1 MSSTDTQA
9 VANEA
14 RSVMV
19 TADFGRAV
27 DYPLSKTKFAVYNSG
42 LVTLDRYK
50 RDVERFIEVSPESL
64 RLDIAWGWGSDWNP
78 YTVQPITGSPDNLT
92 YNFDDLDELATLLNG
107 VDVRP
112 YWSYC
117 YMPVPLQQNGDWR
130 SAPVS
135 MDGWAQVLAA
145 FARHYRERG
154 IRIGYHEVYNEPD
167 LIDPHGGPVFFSGP
181 RDAYFEMYQ
190 RGAPAIKEADPDAVV
205 GGPALAFINEDSW
218 TVPFLEH
225 VTTHD
230 LPLDFFSFHHY
241 GEGIEAKLAIVRTGL
256 DRDPRFAT
264 TEMHLNEYNS
274 LVVDYPLRGTQE
286 RHAAAAMLLQDVHLL
301 LTHPALTKVNWAQ
314 FLDSGHDNY
323 SGMVSIDGHRKA
335 VFNAYKI
342 YMRMPVDRR
351 QVTVAGPEGLGGM
364 ASTDGRRTDL
374 VLWNRTES
382 DQALTIE
389 LSNVPFATGTL
400 RVYRI
405 DAEHGSWGD
414 DPGRDDMV
422 PVETRAGVATAALSW
437 SGMIARDGV
446 VYLEVSDGTDVPT
459 SAPVPRATVLRTL
472 RYYPDRAS
480 TCYADFDPKT
490 WTAWLGMASEE
501 RGVALIGATV
511 DNLPDTLDVSF
522 EVDGILRRR
531 DEDSLCGLR
540 IDYMVDGVYVKGV
553 LVHGPYNGVDVY
565 DPARSARMPWG
576 TGRQADQVV
585 AISDLAHVRLEVSA
599 YAPTGWGGRAQITF
613 MMQSTGP
620 GTRAKVVVRE
630 G

>member
-14 RSVMV
+14 RSVTV

-50 RDVERFIEVSPESL
+50 RDVERFVEVSPESL
-64 RLDIAWGWGSDWNP
+64 RIDIAWGWGPDWNP
-78 YTVQPITGSPDNLT
+78 YTVQPITGSPANLT
-92 YNFDDLDELATLLNG
+92 YNFDELDELATLLNG

-135 MDGWAQVLAA
+135 MDGWERVLAA

-167 LIDPHGGPVFFSGP
+167 LIDSLSGPVFFSGT
-181 RDAYFEMYQ
+181 RDAYFEMYR
-190 RGAPAIKEADPDAVV
+190 RGALAIKGADPDAVV

-241 GEGIEAKLAIVRTGL
+241 GQGIEAKLAIVRAGL

-274 LVVDYPLRGTQE
+274 LVVDYPLGGPQE

-301 LTHPALTKVNWAQ
+301 LAHPEVTKVNWAQ

-323 SGMVSIDGHRKA
+323 SGMVSIDGQRKA

-342 YMRMPVDRR
+342 YMRMPADRR
-351 QVTVAGPEGLGGM
+351 QVTIAGPEGLGGM
-364 ASTDGRRTDL
+364 ASTDGRRTSL
-374 VLWNRTES
+374 IVWNRTES
-382 DQALTIE
+382 DQALTID
-389 LSNVPFATGTL
+389 LSNVPFAAGTL

-414 DPGRDDMV
+414 DPGSDDV
-422 PVETRAGVATAALSW
+422 GPVETRAGVATAALSW
-437 SGMIARDGV
+437 SGPIPCDGV
-446 VYLEVSDGTDVPT
+446 VYLEVSDGTDAPTAASVPC
-459 SAPVPRATVLRTL
+459 ATVLRTL
-472 RYYPDRAS
+472 HYYPDRAL

-501 RGVALIGATV
+501 RGVAIIGATV
-511 DNLPDTLDVSF
+511 EHLPDTLDVSF
-522 EVDGILRRR
+522 EVDDVLRR

-540 IDYMVDGVYVKGV
+540 IDYMVDGVYAKAV
-553 LVHGPYNGVDVY
+553 LVHGPDNGVDG
-565 DPARSARMPWG
+565 PARSAQMPWG
-576 TGRQADQVV
+576 TGRQADQVMG
-585 AISDLAHVRLEVSA
+585 ISDLAHIRLEVSA
-599 YAPTGWGGRAQITF
+599 YAPAGWGGRAQITF
-613 MMQSTGP
+613 MMQSAEP
-620 GTRAKVVVRE
+620 GRRAKVLVRE